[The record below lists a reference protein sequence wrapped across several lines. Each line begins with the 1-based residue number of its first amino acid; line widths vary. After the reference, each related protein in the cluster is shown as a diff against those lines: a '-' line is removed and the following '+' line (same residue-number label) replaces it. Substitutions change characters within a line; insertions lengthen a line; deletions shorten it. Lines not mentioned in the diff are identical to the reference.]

1 MNLLSR
7 KHQQDT
13 MLNAKSEL
21 SHWNMFMQLYFLIFI
36 ENLYFGRILKPDYY
50 KRHPFLHRY
59 MFPND
64 HIRYLCI
71 TVYVG
76 GMLIYS
82 DIDIIKKIFNLGVKL
97 LEREW
102 WLDYAWRI
110 PQGEFWKWIWPG
122 FVFLTFQIYE
132 ENYVSPIISSATSW
146 D

>member
-64 HIRYLCI
+64 HIQYLCI

-76 GMLIYS
+76 GMLIYP

-97 LEREW
+97 LERE
-102 WLDYAWRI
+102 
-110 PQGEFWKWIWPG
+110 
-122 FVFLTFQIYE
+122 
-132 ENYVSPIISSATSW
+132 
-146 D
+146 